1 MVKVRDD
8 LPTTATGEL
17 DQRTW
22 LAKIKETAKLES
34 SLYLQLACEK
44 VASLKPKSR
53 VNATGWQ
60 SVNCLNAGLEMVQIL
75 ADLRLDEQALVAAM
89 LYRAVREERIA
100 LTTVEQEFGHTIVKL
115 IDGVLRMAAISAY
128 VHPRF
133 GDIGI
138 NDDLDTKRGS
148 EAVLGK
154 RANQVHN
161 LRKMLVAMV
170 DDVRVA
176 LIKLAE
182 RTCAIRA
189 VKAAP
194 TEKQERVSKEIFDIY
209 APLAHRLGI
218 GHLKWELEDL
228 SFRYLKP
235 KEYKHIAKQLDE
247 RRLDRQEYINS
258 LVEDLKTLLARESI
272 DADVVGRAKHIY
284 SIWRKMHRKHL
295 SFHQIYDI
303 RAVRVLVP
311 ELQDCYA
318 TLGLVHS
325 RWRHIPKEF
334 DDYIATPKE
343 NGYRSLHTAVLGP
356 GGRVIEVQIRTYA
369 MHEEAELGVCAHY
382 LYKEGSGQS
391 SSQAKY
397 DDKIMWLR
405 QVLDWHESL
414 GEADADNFLAYMS
427 SETIDDRVYVFTRD
441 GHVVDL
447 SCGATPLDFA
457 YHVHTEVGHRC
468 RGAKINGRIVPLS
481 YQLHTGEQ
489 VEILTGKECSPSRD
503 WLNPHLG
510 YIASTKARA
519 KIQQWFKMQDRDA
532 HLKDGRTI
540 LERELERVSMRY
552 VDLAS
557 VTQELNLKTI
567 DDLYVA
573 IARGDVRL
581 GRVLQA
587 VQVTE
592 PLAQNPTYSDLLT
605 HQDSRRAIDRPQ
617 GLEVQG
623 VSDLL
628 SQTAGCCKP
637 LPGDAVLG
645 YISVGRGVV
654 VHKQECTELTRL
666 QDKEP
671 IRIIGV
677 DWSGADNQGY
687 PVDLLIQA
695 YDRKGLLKDIS
706 LLFSDVGVNVIH
718 FNTSTNSQ
726 TNFANMRVTAEVDG
740 LAQLGRVMTKLGQLP
755 NIVNVRRC

>member
-8 LPTTATGEL
+8 LPTTSTGDF
-17 DQRTW
+17 DQAQW
-22 LAKIKETAKLES
+22 LRGIQSTARLES
-34 SLYLQLACEK
+34 CIHLQLACER
-44 VASLKPKSR
+44 VAGLKLELR
-53 VNATGWQ
+53 INRTGWQ
-60 SVNCLNAGLEMVQIL
+60 GGDCFTAGLQIVQIL

-89 LYRAVREERIA
+89 LYRAVREERMSLEEI
-100 LTTVEQEFGHTIVKL
+100 EQDFGPLIVKL

-128 VHPRF
+128 VHPRS
-133 GDIGI
+133 GPSMGV
-138 NDDLDTKRGS
+138 NDDLETKRRTDP
-148 EAVLGK
+148 VLGK
-154 RANQVHN
+154 RVSQVHN

-189 VKAAP
+189 LKDAP
-194 TEKQERVSKEIFDIY
+194 REKQERVSREIFDIY

-235 KEYKHIAKQLDE
+235 DEYRHIAKQLDE
-247 RRLDRQEYINS
+247 RRLDRQDYINN
-258 LVEDLKTLLARESI
+258 LVTDLQTLLSEASI
-272 DADVVGRAKHIY
+272 NSDVVGRAKHIY

-311 ELQDCYA
+311 ALQDCYA
-318 TLGLVHS
+318 ALGLVHAQ
-325 RWRHIPKEF
+325 WRHIPKEF

-356 GGRVIEVQIRTYA
+356 GGRVIEVQIRTFE
-369 MHEEAELGVCAHY
+369 MHDEAELGVCAHY
-382 LYKEGSGQS
+382 LYKEGGGREA
-391 SSQAKY
+391 SQGRY
-397 DDKIMWLR
+397 DDKITWLR
-405 QVLDWHESL
+405 QVLEWHESL
-414 GEADADNFLAYMS
+414 GEADVDNFLAHMS
-427 SETIDDRVYVFTRD
+427 SEALDDRVYVFTRD

-447 SCGATPLDFA
+447 SSGSTPLDFA

-489 VEILTGKECSPSRD
+489 VEILTGKESSPSRD

-510 YIASTKARA
+510 YINSTKARA
-519 KIQQWFKMQDRDA
+519 KIQQWFKMQDRDV
-532 HLKDGRTI
+532 HLKDGRAI
-540 LERELERVSMRY
+540 LDRELERVSLRH
-552 VDLAS
+552 VNVHKVAL
-557 VTQELNLKTI
+557 ELNLKTA

-573 IARGDVRL
+573 IARGDLRL

-587 VQVTE
+587 VQITE
-592 PLAQNPTYSDLLT
+592 PFEPKKDVIEVKEAAPVL
-605 HQDSRRAIDRPQ
+605 DRTQ
-617 GLEVQG
+617 GIEVEG

-637 LPGDAVLG
+637 LPGDAVMG
-645 YISVGRGVV
+645 YISMGRGVV
-654 VHKQECTELTRL
+654 VHKKECAELGRL
-666 QDKEP
+666 TDKEP
-671 IRIIGV
+671 IRIIAV
-677 DWSGADNQGY
+677 DWSGSEDQGY

-706 LLFSDVGVNVIH
+706 LLLSDVGVNVLN
-718 FNTSTNSQ
+718 FNTNTDKQS
-726 TNFANMRVTAEVDG
+726 NFASMRVTAEVDG
-740 LAQLGRVMTKLGQLP
+740 LAQLGRVLTKLAQLP
-755 NIVNVRRC
+755 NIVAVRRC